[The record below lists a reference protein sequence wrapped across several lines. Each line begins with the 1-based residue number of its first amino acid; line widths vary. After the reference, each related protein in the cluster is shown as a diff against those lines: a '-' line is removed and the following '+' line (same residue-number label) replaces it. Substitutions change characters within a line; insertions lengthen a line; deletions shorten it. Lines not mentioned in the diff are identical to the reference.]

1 MRHSV
6 FLAWRNLNAGRLR
19 AVILVGCLTVAVS
32 LPLGMHLLVSR
43 FQEQLTRRAEITP
56 LIVGATGSRFDLT
69 LHALYFD
76 ADAPGEITMSEAI
89 AIRETGR
96 ATPIPLY
103 AKFRADG
110 FRIVGTTADY
120 YGYRQLKVMRG
131 TGLKRIGDCVLGS
144 TVAASLG
151 LNPQDRLTSQP
162 ENVLDPAGSYPLRM
176 RVNGVLAP
184 TGSPDDAAVFVSL
197 ETAWIVAGL
206 GHGHDNPGDE
216 SHKPADGEEEGSIVT
231 VEPFTEV
238 TDANE
243 HSFHFHG
250 RREDLPLTAILIDA
264 PDERSET
271 LLMGRYLT
279 RDDATI
285 LEPPLIIEK
294 LMQLVF
300 RVERFLDVATV
311 ALLSTTAV
319 LVILV
324 FALSLRL
331 RQREI
336 QTLFKLG
343 CSRFMI
349 ARILVAE
356 LALVGLASAALI
368 AAVSLTS
375 LQFGPQLLERLL
387 LPA

>member
-1 MRHSV
+1 MRHAV

-19 AVILVGCLTVAVS
+19 AAILVGCLTVAVS
-32 LPLGMHLLVSR
+32 LPIVMHLLVSR
-43 FQEQLTRRAEITP
+43 FQEQLTRRAEATP

-69 LHALYFD
+69 LHALYFE
-76 ADAPGEITMSEAI
+76 ADAPGEITMSEAT

-103 AKFRADG
+103 AKFRADR

-120 YGYRQLKVMRG
+120 HRYRRLKVARG
-131 TGLKRIGDCVLGS
+131 EGLKRIGDCVLGA
-144 TVAASLG
+144 TVATKLG
-151 LNPQDRLTSQP
+151 LGPGDKLTSEP
-162 ENVLDPAGSYPLRM
+162 ENVLDPGGSYPLRM
-176 RVNGVLAP
+176 RINGILAP
-184 TGSPDDAAVFVSL
+184 AGSPDDSAVFVSL
-197 ETAWIVAGL
+197 ETAWIIAGR
-206 GHGHDNPGDE
+206 GHGHRNPDDE
-216 SHKPADGEEEGSIVT
+216 SHSPVEGEEEGSFAT

-250 RREDLPLTAILIDA
+250 DREDLPLTAILIDA
-264 PDERSET
+264 PDERAET
-271 LLMGRYLT
+271 LLMGRYLV

-285 LEPPLIIEK
+285 LEPPLIIEQ

-300 RVERFLDVATV
+300 RVERFLDVVAV

-319 LVILV
+319 LVLLV

-343 CSRFMI
+343 CSRSMI
-349 ARILVAE
+349 ARILSAE
-356 LALVGLASAALI
+356 LAIIGLASALLV
-368 AAVSLTS
+368 AAVSLAA
-375 LQFGPQLLERLL
+375 LQFGPRLFESLLI
-387 LPA
+387 P